1 MQTKSL
7 LDQVPS
13 LSLSLSLSK
22 NLLRFFLLFR
32 PSSGMLAEGPPSLSL
47 YLLLHL
53 KTQGHDWI
61 ITNCGRESEKKKE
74 ESGLVDGWMDG

>member
-1 MQTKSL
+1 
-7 LDQVPS
+7 
-13 LSLSLSLSK
+13 
-22 NLLRFFLLFR
+22 
-32 PSSGMLAEGPPSLSL
+32 MLAEGPPSLSL

-74 ESGLVDGWMDG
+74 ESGLVDGWMDDGRDWGRERERGREWWLV